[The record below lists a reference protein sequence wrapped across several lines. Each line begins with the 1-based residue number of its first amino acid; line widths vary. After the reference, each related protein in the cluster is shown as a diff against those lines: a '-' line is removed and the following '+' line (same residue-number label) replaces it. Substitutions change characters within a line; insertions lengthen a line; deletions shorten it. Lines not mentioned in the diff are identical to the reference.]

1 MLKLKKVQSYS
12 DFTLDHLQ
20 VMFGLKNGKRA
31 LNLANQMITPSQWLN
46 DALEK
51 SQLVRLNSEKAKS
64 EWVIAPILLELASYN
79 INKFN
84 IFSGN
89 TFDVDPSQALKGRCD
104 FILTKNLSLTITTPI
119 IAIFEAKDDSLE
131 RWLGQCGAEMYAAR
145 LFNQTSHESMEIIYG
160 AVTNGNE
167 WLFLRLEGDMLWVDT
182 VQYSYRNLPEL
193 LGVLQTVID
202 FYC

>member
-145 LFNQTSHESMEIIYG
+145 LFNQTNNEPIEIIHG
-160 AVTNGNE
+160 VVTNGYD
-167 WLFLRLEGDMLWVDT
+167 WLILRLEGDMLWVDT

>member
-145 LFNQTSHESMEIIYG
+145 LFNQTSHEAMEIIYG

>member
-1 MLKLKKVQSYS
+1 MTKLKKPRSYS

>member
-1 MLKLKKVQSYS
+1 MTKLKKPRSYS

-145 LFNQTSHESMEIIYG
+145 LFNQTNNEPIEIIHG
-160 AVTNGNE
+160 VVTNGYD
-167 WLFLRLEGDMLWVDT
+167 WLILRLEGDMLWVDT